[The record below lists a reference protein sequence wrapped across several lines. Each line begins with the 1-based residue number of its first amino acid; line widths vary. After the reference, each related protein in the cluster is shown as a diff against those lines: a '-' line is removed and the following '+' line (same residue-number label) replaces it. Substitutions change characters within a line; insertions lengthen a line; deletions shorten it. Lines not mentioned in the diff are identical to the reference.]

1 MYSPLRYI
9 HYIVLAGCI
18 LVSQSF
24 LSCRSSQKI
33 SSIKGDMINIS
44 SQWDQ
49 VPDNKALTIV
59 APYKAKVDSIMSPI
73 IGRSEMDME
82 AKRPESLLSNLIADI
97 LRNATIPH
105 TGHPADLGIIN
116 IGGLRSSL
124 NKGDITFGNIYEILP
139 FQNTLCIVYIKGKNL
154 KELMQNIV
162 SVGGE
167 GVSNL
172 ELIANKQE
180 IVSVSIG
187 GKPIDDE
194 KIYEV
199 ATVDYLAEGNDKMIA
214 LQKAERKEYIET
226 ETVRELFLNYV
237 KALNAEGKG
246 VTSRIEGR
254 IQLNN

>member
-1 MYSPLRYI
+1 MYSSSRYI
-9 HYIVLAGCI
+9 HYIALAGCM
-18 LVSQSF
+18 LASQSF
-24 LSCRSSQKI
+24 LSCRSSEKVV
-33 SSIKGDMINIS
+33 SVKGDMITIS
-44 SQWDQ
+44 SEWDHS
-49 VPDNKALTIV
+49 PDNKALAIV
-59 APYKAKVDSIMSPI
+59 APFKAKVDSIMSPV
-73 IGRSEMDME
+73 IGESEMNME
-82 AKRPESLLSNLIADI
+82 AKRPESLLSNLIADV
-97 LRNATIPH
+97 LRDATIPH
-105 TGHPADLGIIN
+105 IGHPADLGIIN

-124 NKGDITFGNIYEILP
+124 NKGKITFGNVYEILP

-180 IVSVSIG
+180 IVSVKIG

-194 KIYEV
+194 HIYEV

-214 LQKAERKEYIET
+214 LQKAERKEYIAT
-226 ETVRELFLNYV
+226 EAVRDLFLKYI
-237 KALNAEGKG
+237 KALHAEGKG